1 MTTAFHAHHTQ
12 PSPENL
18 DELMHWIV
26 DHVLR
31 EIHELRADQ
40 KELKGDLKEGV
51 AGIQHRL
58 DWQREW
64 IKEQQSR
71 KKEAPQRELDW

>member
-1 MTTAFHAHHTQ
+1 MTTAFHAHHTP
-12 PSPENL
+12 PSAENL

-31 EIHELRADQ
+31 EVGELRA
-40 KELKGDLKEGV
+40 ETKEGI
-51 AGIQHRL
+51 AGIHHRL

-64 IKEQQSR
+64 IKEQQR
-71 KKEAPQRELDW
+71 R